1 MAHNK
6 TVKGARGGGL
16 TRQKGRDRRARA
28 RGAAR
33 GQGEEVVQVE
43 VRVPLRP
50 ERGKRGGGISWRGRE
65 ARERGE
71 RERRER
77 EREGKQ
83 VTSAGPSTPP
93 HTLGYLVGGDQ
104 AAGEGEVKVKRSC
117 RSRCVCRCVPNEENE
132 GPESPAKK
140 HAGVCVRALAGKLG
154 RFQEDVFRN
163 RKERTRS

>member
-6 TVKGARGGGL
+6 TVRGARGGGL

-50 ERGKRGGGISWRGRE
+50 ERGKRGARVSWRGRE

-71 RERRER
+71 RERER
-77 EREGKQ
+77 EEKQ

-104 AAGEGEVKVKRSC
+104 AAGEGEVKVKRSF

-132 GPESPAKK
+132 GPVSPGDK
-140 HAGVCVRALAGKLG
+140 HAGVCVRKLG
-154 RFQEDVFRN
+154 RLREDFSRN
-163 RKERTRS
+163 RKERTRT